1 MEELISQIE
10 KLKNQEISQVIK
22 KRINEFSSII
32 KKGEEAI
39 FSELCFCILTA
50 NCSAEKCIEVQ
61 KKMGNNFIN
70 LSQEKLAEKLKSLG
84 YRFPNKRAEFIVYA
98 RKLKKKVIDKIYNY
112 KNEFELRN
120 WLAKN
125 IKGLGLK
132 EASHFLRNI
141 GFKNLAIV
149 DFHIVDI
156 LVKYKL
162 INKPKS
168 MNKTNYLKIESI
180 LQKLAERCN
189 LNNDELDLYLWYI
202 ETNKVLK

>member
-32 KKGEEAI
+32 KKGEDAI
-39 FSELCFCILTA
+39 FSELCFCIFTA